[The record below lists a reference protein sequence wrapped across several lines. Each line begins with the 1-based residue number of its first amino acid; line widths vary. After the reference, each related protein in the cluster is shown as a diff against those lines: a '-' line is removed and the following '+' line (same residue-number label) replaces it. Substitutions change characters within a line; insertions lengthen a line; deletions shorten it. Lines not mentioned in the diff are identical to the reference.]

1 MWVAALAA
9 MAVVGGR
16 PAARAI
22 SRAET
27 QVRRVAVQPVAQTPP
42 IVRKVEAQEGGGS
55 SFARMIAV
63 QGVELDDSVVFKPY
77 CQGHMGAAI
86 SFRF

>member
-1 MWVAALAA
+1 M
-9 MAVVGGR
+9 
-16 PAARAI
+16 
-22 SRAET
+22 
-27 QVRRVAVQPVAQTPP
+27 AVQPAVQTQ
-42 IVRKVEAQEGGGS
+42 IVRKVEPQEGGGNS
-55 SFARMIAV
+55 LTRMMAV